1 MVGRARN
8 LCLRRLVAFG
18 SFALL
23 FLLLCP
29 PPSYALPS
37 YFGPSGLILTPD
49 AHTTSFQSFSFSAH
63 FFDFSG
69 SLKDYGIDGSTN
81 DFAVNYSP
89 IPQLELGY
97 SALDSAISSRAN
109 MFNAKLIISQQTE
122 LQPVSFAAGVIDAF
136 DEQEITPYMLIS
148 KSLNLSG
155 PTSRNQIGLSVNAG
169 YGGGFYSDGFLVGG
183 ELRLTP
189 QFSLL
194 AEGSKKYINLG
205 TRLHSQGLSLDLGL
219 IDMEDFAGG
228 ISYSFHWR

>member
-1 MVGRARN
+1 MVGRAWTSTAPR
-8 LCLRRLVAFG
+8 
-18 SFALL
+18 FAGLGFL
-23 FLLLCP
+23 FLLAVLLCAFP
-29 PPSYALPS
+29 AYALPS
-37 YFGPSGLILTPD
+37 YVGPSGLILTPD

-69 SLKDYGIDGSTN
+69 ALEQYGIDGSAS
-81 DFAVNYSP
+81 DFAVNYCP
-89 IPQLELGY
+89 APLLELGY
-97 SALDSAISSRAN
+97 STLDSDTSDRAN

-122 LQPVSFAAGVIDAF
+122 LQPLSFAAGVIDAF
-136 DEQEITPYMLIS
+136 DEQEITPYVLIS

-155 PTSRNQIGLSVNAG
+155 PTARTQIGLSVNAG
-169 YGGGFYSDGFLVGG
+169 YGGGFYSDGFMVGG

-189 QFSLL
+189 QFSLV
-194 AEGSKKYINLG
+194 AEGTKKYINLG